1 MFCSSHFQ
9 SVEKNKEAL
18 SDELNRLKSLEKQFE
33 NVSAEKEEI
42 LMQKSILQSEC
53 SVLAENQKSLLK
65 EIESLK
71 VELMNKDS
79 QNDQSSNQII
89 DVS

>member
-1 MFCSSHFQ
+1 
-9 SVEKNKEAL
+9 
-18 SDELNRLKSLEKQFE
+18 LNRLKSLEKQFE

-65 EIESLK
+65 EIGSLK

>member
-1 MFCSSHFQ
+1 M
-9 SVEKNKEAL
+9 
-18 SDELNRLKSLEKQFE
+18 KSLEKQFE

-65 EIESLK
+65 EIGSLK

>member
-1 MFCSSHFQ
+1 
-9 SVEKNKEAL
+9 
-18 SDELNRLKSLEKQFE
+18 LKSLEKQFE

-65 EIESLK
+65 EIQNLK
-71 VELMNKDS
+71 VELMSKES